1 MKAIILNSGLG
12 NRMGNL
18 TKDKPKCMVP
28 LYNNETIYHRQIRI
42 LSECGI
48 KDFIITTGPFK
59 EQLTSVTRRYP
70 DSNFTFV
77 HNPQYRITNYI
88 VSMDYA
94 YDHLDDNILLLH
106 GDLVFNKSLI
116 VKMLNNNNKSLC
128 LYNETKELPK
138 KDFKGR
144 FKNNILQEVSINI
157 FDKDCFAFQPLYKLS
172 KEDILLWKNKIRE
185 YVRNGITNVYAE
197 NALNE
202 ITNELKIIGMSY
214 KNDYIDEIDNS
225 DDYNRVSNEIKKFD
239 LAIR

>member
-12 NRMGNL
+12 NRMGTL

-59 EQLTSVTRRYP
+59 EQLTSIINKYP
-70 DSNFTFV
+70 NNNYNFIY
-77 HNPQYRITNYI
+77 NPNYKITNYI

-94 YDHLDDNILLLH
+94 YDYIDDDMLLLH
-106 GDLVFNKSLI
+106 GDLVFNKNL
-116 VKMLNNNNKSLC
+116 VLKLLNNPYKSVC
-128 LYNETKELPK
+128 LYNENIKLPK

-157 FDKDCFAFQPLYKLS
+157 FDKDCYAFQPLYKLS
-172 KEDILLWKNKIRE
+172 KEDIYLWKNKIRE
-185 YVRNGITNVYAE
+185 FVNTGITNVYAE

-202 ITNELKIIGMSY
+202 ITDQVRIIGMSY
-214 KNDYIDEIDNS
+214 KDDYIDEIDNS
-225 DDYNRVSNEIKKFD
+225 DDYLRVSNEIKKYD
-239 LAIR
+239 LTIR